1 MPQSPDA
8 VRLAQTIKDLWYRD
22 AGHEHDGYPHLVV
35 TLGDGRTG
43 ELLEVG
49 YEADDNVLVLHV
61 EEDVTV
67 ADADDTDADDTDDGT
82 YRDHLRASDITPTSV
97 IETRLVEADLGRRYR
112 DPAYQLDAVS
122 ARGIVDRLTPHRVR
136 VLYRRP
142 RPEVCSLASAPWVVT
157 QVIVIGRP
165 VLALLRHE
173 YDGHLLPPERQRTFT
188 DLDVAPRWVGDVV
201 RALAHEEVT

>member
-1 MPQSPDA
+1 MTQSFDA

-22 AGHEHDGYPHLVV
+22 VGHEHDHYPYLVV
-35 TLGDGRTG
+35 TLGDGRTAR
-43 ELLEVG
+43 LLEVE
-49 YEADDNVLVLHV
+49 YVDDDNVLVLHA

-67 ADADDTDADDTDDGT
+67 ADTDDGT
-82 YRDHLRASDITPTSV
+82 YRDDLRAPDVVPTS
-97 IETRLVEADLGRRYR
+97 ITETRLVEADLGRRYG
-112 DPAYQLDAVS
+112 DSAYQLDAVS

-142 RPEVCSLASAPWVVT
+142 RPEVCRLASAPWVVT
-157 QVIVIGRP
+157 QVIVIGRAA
-165 VLALLRHE
+165 LALVRHKI
-173 YDGHLLPPERQRTFT
+173 DGHPLPPERQRTFT